1 MIGSGVTLFPGEKE
15 GNMGNKT
22 VSIIVP
28 VYNAEKTLERCVRSL
43 MAQTYGD
50 IEILLVNDGSRDQSL
65 AICQR
70 LAQEDGR
77 IRLIDKPN
85 GGVSSARNAGLDA
98 ARGDYVMFC
107 DSDDW
112 VEPDWCECLVSNCG
126 PGDMA
131 ICESDRADLITEHD
145 ADTEEAERRELLH
158 YPLLASSLWNKLFL
172 RSVIEEA
179 GLRFDEKLRL
189 GEDLCFVLAYL
200 CLIDGKLRFLY
211 RPLYHYDVSTVGS
224 LSKKAPSLEQCDTFC
239 QLITASMETLEAT
252 DPRSVGLRDKMVIHH
267 FERLLE
273 QTAQNAELPL
283 TQKMRIAGEVG
294 RLESFRQCRCGFRED
309 RNPIYLRLLWAGRTK
324 LLMAFLLLRQKK
336 QEMCKK

>member
-1 MIGSGVTLFPGEKE
+1 MEKI
-15 GNMGNKT
+15 

-43 MAQTYGD
+43 MAQTLRS
-50 IEILLVNDGSRDQSL
+50 IEIILVNDGSRDQSL

-85 GGVSSARNAGLDA
+85 GGVSSARNAGLDV

-112 VEPDWCECLVSNCG
+112 VEPDWCESMVSLFS
-126 PGDMA
+126 PGDMV
-131 ICESDRADLITEHD
+131 ICESDRTDLITEHD

-179 GLRFDEKLRL
+179 GLRFDEKLRM

-200 CLIDGKLRFLY
+200 CHIDGKLRFLY
-211 RPLYHYDVSTVGS
+211 RTLYHYDVSTEGS
-224 LSKKAPSLEQCDTFC
+224 LSKRVPSPEQIDTLY
-239 QLITASMETLEAT
+239 QLMTASMQTLGAT
-252 DPRSVGLRDKMVIHH
+252 DPQSMDNRDNGHINWH
-267 FERLLE
+267 FERFLE
-273 QTAQNAELPL
+273 QTAQREDLSTPE
-283 TQKMRIAGEVG
+283 KFRIAGNIS
-294 RLESFRQCRCGFRED
+294 RLESFRQCCGSLRQD
-309 RNPIYLRLLWAGRTK
+309 RNPVYLWAYRTGRTQLVMFYLILRQQK
-324 LLMAFLLLRQKK
+324 LLKFLRKTQK
-336 QEMCKK
+336 